1 MATHNGKEMIGPDA
15 SSVSAYDEN
24 FAQSAEAIDRRTLSP
39 DSAAIRREGED
50 LLEQLESAARFH
62 LSLVNDPD
70 ADRDLEDAAGAR
82 YEKLLE
88 EWTQFQEGER
98 SLAELTDGA
107 ADPFEDYQPRT
118 LADYMNRDLE
128 TGEDLPGDARE
139 LVRETWFRI
148 LGFCFDDWNCNVGQG
163 FKHFLA
169 AVRRSNPEYLRRQGL
184 TQRDLAILL
193 GETKAAV
200 SAREIRTVE
209 KRLAAAGMKG
219 IRLAG
224 NTKSDA
230 TRRRCSEAQQGNR
243 NRRTGTRKKRA

>member
-1 MATHNGKEMIGPDA
+1 MATYNGKEIIGPDA
-15 SSVSAYDEN
+15 SAVSAYDEN
-24 FAQSAEAIDRRTLSP
+24 FAQSSEAIDRRTLAP
-39 DSAAIRREGED
+39 DTAAIRREGEE
-50 LLEQLESAARFH
+50 LLEKLEDAARFH

-70 ADRDLEDAAGAR
+70 VDQDLEDAAGAR

-88 EWTQFQEGER
+88 EWTNFQEAER
-98 SLAELTDGA
+98 SIAELESGA

-118 LADYMNRDLE
+118 LADYLNRDLD
-128 TGEDLPGDARE
+128 TGEELPGEVRD
-139 LVRETWFRI
+139 LIRETWFRI

-209 KRLAAAGMKG
+209 NRLAAAGMKG

-224 NTKSDA
+224 NTKSDE
-230 TRRRCSEAQQGNR
+230 TRRRCSKAQQGNR